1 MSKFEKKRTLTADLS
16 LFLVAAIWG
25 SGFIATQY
33 ALDANMSA
41 SLVMT
46 IRFSVATLILGM
58 VFFPRLRNMTRKHWL
73 WGAPAGVILFLAFFS
88 QTVGL
93 QYTTPSNNA
102 FLTATNVVMVPFM
115 AWAIHRRPPRMK
127 AFILALVCLLG
138 IGVLT
143 YNPESGLSFN
153 PGDLFT
159 LLCAFLFAGH
169 IAYLDVA
176 SKKVGAAPLTFIQM
190 AISALFSFITLLFI
204 GKEAVVG
211 ANLAQGLLPAIYL
224 GMFSTCLCF
233 LIQTAA
239 QRHTTSSKAALYL
252 STEALFGTT
261 FSILVGLEPLTSSMM
276 IGGVMIMGT
285 IVLSEVEFPW
295 TKSKQSQNL
304 PNKI

>member
-1 MSKFEKKRTLTADLS
+1 ME
-16 LFLVAAIWG
+16 
-25 SGFIATQY
+25 Y
-33 ALDANMSA
+33 
-41 SLVMT
+41 
-46 IRFSVATLILGM
+46 
-58 VFFPRLRNMTRKHWL
+58 FFWR
-73 WGAPAGVILFLAFFS
+73 FFS

-143 YNPESGLSFN
+143 DNPESGLSFN
-153 PGDLFT
+153 PGDLLT

-190 AISALFSFITLLFI
+190 AISAFLSLVTLLI
-204 GKEAVVG
+204 MGKQAVEGVH
-211 ANLAQGLLPAIYL
+211 LAQGILPALYL

-252 STEALFGTT
+252 STEALFGTL

-276 IGGVMIMGT
+276 IGGLMIMGT
-285 IVLSEVEFPW
+285 IVLSEVEMPRFKKPD
-295 TKSKQSQNL
+295 SHE
-304 PNKI
+304 